1 MLLTNFQLITSDWY
15 CQPIHPTC
23 SRVSLTILV
32 EKVLF
37 RLNISN
43 LSSFSSNLCS
53 SHCHQE
59 KVEEKVQTGF
69 LSSWKNI
76 KHCLFVHWTSFFL
89 GLPFT
94 SHVVIGKV
102 VLVSP
107 FVCPLLVASD
117 FFFSL
122 TFPIMT
128 LYSCALPFIFS
139 WRIARLQKCLWF
151 CQTGFLLHFISLLFI
166 AAVCTSALI
175 RFKKPASSPEH
186 LCP

>member
-117 FFFSL
+117 FFFFLDLSHYDPVFL
-122 TFPIMT
+122 CSSFYFQLEDCKVAEVPVILPNWFLVT
-128 LYSCALPFIFS
+128 LHIFAFYCCS
-139 WRIARLQKCLWF
+139 
-151 CQTGFLLHFISLLFI
+151 LHFCLNK
-166 AAVCTSALI
+166 V
-175 RFKKPASSPEH
+175 
-186 LCP
+186 

>member
-117 FFFSL
+117 FFF
-122 TFPIMT
+122 FPW
-128 LYSCALPFIFS
+128 PFPLWPCILVLFLLFS
-139 WRIARLQKCLWF
+139 AGGLQGCRSACDSARLVSCYTSYL
-151 CQTGFLLHFISLLFI
+151 CFLLLQFALL
-166 AAVCTSALI
+166 
-175 RFKKPASSPEH
+175 P
-186 LCP
+186 